1 MSTDEMTVNEAPGSP
16 RSAREERAELGRR
29 KLMEGLTLS
38 KRDLRRLGRLEKRQR
53 QAAQKAEKE
62 AQRRAGGLW
71 QKWAEARAFNA
82 SRPGSRGWNRPG
94 GAPATVLEDLF
105 EVQGSAV
112 QVCGMFPFT
121 AGAGLPVVGVPL
133 GYHLRRRSLVCA
145 DPVSWF
151 TSGIIS
157 NPSAF
162 VLGQPGLGKTSLV
175 HRIITVL
182 SNWGVIPLILAD
194 SRPDYVHTIRSLGG
208 QVITFSPG
216 HGHINPLDLGPMV
229 HRLHQIK
236 DASAR
241 QVALDEMTS
250 RRLSLMKGLVGMM
263 LGQPLAPHEASVL
276 ALAVQMLDPEL
287 QNPPLIPQLT
297 AFIQSAPEE
306 LRAVALTYED
316 VDAYNTRVQGL
327 LDALISL
334 GPAGPYGTLFSEP
347 TSEHLELGRPAVF
360 DISGVNEN
368 DAVLMAAVQSL
379 CWNLGSATVS
389 AESHLAADEGR
400 RRRTYLLVM
409 DELWRVLRASDD
421 MVHFIDAIT
430 RLNRGRGIG
439 QIMVTHTM
447 KDLKLSEQHLTDVAW
462 GFVERSAMVFLGG
475 LSEGEMGNLEEVF
488 ALTRAEVSQ
497 LSDWIGEAPVDPWT
511 GRAGL
516 RPGAGNFL
524 LKTGKEAGIPFHTQL
539 TALEKDNTN
548 TNRDWEMTNV
558 DVL

>member
-1 MSTDEMTVNEAPGSP
+1 
-16 RSAREERAELGRR
+16 
-29 KLMEGLTLS
+29 
-38 KRDLRRLGRLEKRQR
+38 
-53 QAAQKAEKE
+53 
-62 AQRRAGGLW
+62 
-71 QKWAEARAFNA
+71 
-82 SRPGSRGWNRPG
+82 
-94 GAPATVLEDLF
+94 
-105 EVQGSAV
+105 
-112 QVCGMFPFT
+112 MFPFT

-516 RPGAGNFL
+516 RPGAGDHRRADD
-524 LKTGKEAGIPFHTQL
+524 GDSHGGRGARGIS
-539 TALEKDNTN
+539 ALGAALPAADG
-548 TNRDWEMTNV
+548 RAR
-558 DVL
+558 